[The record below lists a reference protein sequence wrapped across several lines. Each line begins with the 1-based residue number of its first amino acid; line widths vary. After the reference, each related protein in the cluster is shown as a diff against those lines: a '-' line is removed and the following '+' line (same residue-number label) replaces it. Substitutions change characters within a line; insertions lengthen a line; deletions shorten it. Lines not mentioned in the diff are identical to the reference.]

1 MGLGGREGEQGLPG
15 LKGRAVQPQATY
27 IRQPEARVSHDPI
40 QCVSCRLLL
49 IDAGVSHRLDGHK
62 DDVCP
67 LRESEVFCKFLWE
80 EGRERRHVTLRALMV
95 LLSWAVHAA
104 LASDARQCW
113 QQWLQASWQQWL
125 QSVHGGGREERA
137 LRVREEGWA
146 PGQSVLALQRS
157 RACRWPGGLELLVGH
172 WSAALAWSLL
182 GASRNPLTRDSEAP
196 PAPPI
201 LDAFAHPSALL
212 MPRARGPARGK
223 LITMFLALVK

>member
-146 PGQSVLALQRS
+146 PG
-157 RACRWPGGLELLVGH
+157 
-172 WSAALAWSLL
+172 
-182 GASRNPLTRDSEAP
+182 
-196 PAPPI
+196 
-201 LDAFAHPSALL
+201 
-212 MPRARGPARGK
+212 
-223 LITMFLALVK
+223 